1 MNMRRFAPVEG
12 NKEKT
17 VGTYPQDRRHLKG
30 FYPKP
35 PTPFKPHL
43 RATLANL
50 ENAHYQALSGTG
62 LAITHCRDVTSKT
75 ITRFF
80 RRPSQKF
87 ACALNIDTKACAGM
101 LLFPAGGETLSK
113 ENWFYLLAKAY
124 GQLPFFYRY
133 WLGRMDLS
141 SVTPS
146 KWGSVVMMRPACSA
160 SPEAR

>member
-43 RATLANL
+43 KATLANL
-50 ENAHYQALSGTG
+50 ENAHYQALSAALSGTG
-62 LAITHCRDVTSKT
+62 LAITHCRDVTSKP
-75 ITRFF
+75 IMRFF
-80 RRPSQKF
+80 CRPSQKF

-101 LLFPAGGETLSK
+101 LSFPAGGGTLSK
-113 ENWFYLLAKAY
+113 ENWFYLLGKTCEQMPPHFT
-124 GQLPFFYRY
+124 GIG
-133 WLGRMDLS
+133 WEGW
-141 SVTPS
+141 T
-146 KWGSVVMMRPACSA
+146 
-160 SPEAR
+160 